1 MPTDDSL
8 KSSLMDDTNCTHEL
22 FDRNVLPARL
32 LEDTPV
38 VVVWNGRNTFAVTK
52 PLVSE
57 EVDRLNRLNV
67 YRQGIYMQY
76 MLGRMSMSTMSP
88 REVMYHA
95 RGSNIHEM
103 SACVVD
109 ND

>member
-38 VVVWNGRNTFAVTK
+38 VVVWNGRNTFAATK

-88 REVMYHA
+88 TEVMYHF
-95 RGSNIHEM
+95 RVSNVDEM
-103 SACVVD
+103 SACTAD
-109 ND
+109 DA